1 MYPSAMT
8 EKPANPAQT
17 VPQKKTRTP
26 FNFFKYLSSPRF
38 HRAVVAHLFVLPAVI
53 FFLIWYIYPIG
64 YGVWISFHDWNIVT
78 PPQFVGLENFRKLAG
93 DEDFFKSLG
102 RTGYYMLSMPVAVII
117 ALLLALIMNSKLPF
131 KGFFRTVYFMPVVT
145 SGLATALVW
154 KWIYDPHFGL
164 IASITRPLG
173 LGSIPFLTST
183 TWAMP
188 AVMIYGIWGGLG
200 YIMMLFLAGLQGI
213 AKEYYEAASIDGAN
227 FWQQFYYL
235 TLPLLRPV
243 LLFVLITQTLAASQ
257 VFTPAYAM
265 TGGGPVGATRVLSL
279 YIYQTGFVYLKM
291 GYASAMALVMFVIMG
306 AAALVQ
312 IKLVGRHDV

>member
-1 MYPSAMT
+1 MT
-8 EKPANPAQT
+8 ARPVQMVQVKP
-17 VPQKKTRTP
+17 VKKSRPP
-26 FNFFKYLSSPRF
+26 FNLVNSLKSPRF
-38 HRAVVAHLFVLPAVI
+38 RRALTAHIFVLPAVI

-64 YGVWISFHDWNIVT
+64 YGIWISFHEWNIVT
-78 PPQFVGLENFRKLAG
+78 PPKFIGLENFVKLAG

-102 RTGYYMLSMPVAVII
+102 RTGYYMLSMPVAVIF
-117 ALLLALIMNSKLPF
+117 ALLLALIMNSKLPM
-131 KGFFRTVYFMPVVT
+131 KGLFRTIYFMPVVT

-164 IASITRPLG
+164 IASITRSMG
-173 LGSIPFLTST
+173 LPSIPFLTST

-213 AKEYYEAASIDGAN
+213 SKEYYEAASIDGAG

-243 LLFVLITQTLAASQ
+243 LLFVLITQTLAAAQ

-265 TGGGPVGATRVLSL
+265 TGGGPVGATRVVSL

-291 GYASAMALVMFVIMG
+291 GYASTMALFMFLVMG
-306 AAALVQ
+306 AAALIQ